1 MHTPLGTVLGDEGA
15 PLVVLV
21 SWEELA
27 EVRRLRDQADI
38 TEADHRKAADGP
50 VVTHEAFVAELEAE
64 DAQAAAP

>member
-1 MHTPLGTVLGDEGA
+1 M
-15 PLVVLV
+15 
-21 SWEELA
+21 
-27 EVRRLRDQADI
+27 RRLRDQADI